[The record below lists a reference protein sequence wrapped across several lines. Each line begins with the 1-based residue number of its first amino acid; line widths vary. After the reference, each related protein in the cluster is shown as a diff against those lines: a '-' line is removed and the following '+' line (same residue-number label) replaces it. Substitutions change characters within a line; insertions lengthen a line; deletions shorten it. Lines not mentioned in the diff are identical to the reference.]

1 MPISSLGVIFLMNG
15 RDIAVFAA
23 RTADDKKATDI
34 VIYDL
39 RGLSDIS
46 DYFVL
51 VTAHSRAQTRAIL
64 ESVAR
69 ELKRAGIHR
78 IGQEGNDA
86 GRWVLLDYGD
96 CVVHIFSPDLREYY
110 ALESMWGD
118 APRLDWNQEPEV
130 VLPRRKTGTDVA

>member
-1 MPISSLGVIFLMNG
+1 MNG
-15 RDIAVFAA
+15 RDIAVYSA

-34 VIYDL
+34 VVYDL

-69 ELKRAGIHR
+69 ELKKCGIHK
-78 IGQEGNDA
+78 IGQEGNET

-96 CVVHIFSPDLREYY
+96 CVVHIFSPDLRAYY
-110 ALESMWGD
+110 GLESMWGD
-118 APRLDWNQEPEV
+118 APKLKWENEPKV
-130 VLPRRKTGTDVA
+130 ILPKIKKTGTDD